1 MSTGSIER
9 AGVPSA
15 RGLTGKLAL
24 WIALLRRRFALRE
37 KTYREDEMPN
47 WILRDIGWRDGP
59 ADAPRAVVEGWDR
72 PAANAPGRSR

>member
-24 WIALLRRRFALRE
+24 WMAFLRQRFVLRAQ
-37 KTYREDEMPN
+37 TCREDEMPD
-47 WILRDIGWRDGP
+47 WIQRDIGWRDGP

-72 PAANAPGRSR
+72 PAAKAPRRSR

>member
-15 RGLTGKLAL
+15 RGLAGKLAL
-24 WIALLRRRFALRE
+24 WMAFLRQRFALRA
-37 KTYREDEMPN
+37 KIYREDEMPD
-47 WILRDIGWRDGP
+47 WIKRDIGWHDGP

-72 PAANAPGRSR
+72 PAAKKPSRSR